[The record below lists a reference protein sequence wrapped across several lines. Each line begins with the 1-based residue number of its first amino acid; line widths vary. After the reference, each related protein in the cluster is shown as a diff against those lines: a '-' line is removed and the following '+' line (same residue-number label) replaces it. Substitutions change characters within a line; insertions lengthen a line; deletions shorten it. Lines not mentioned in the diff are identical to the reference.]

1 MKSGVLT
8 RDVHSLDDEFTVD
21 MLVLKRQL
29 LTVAYNDSEQSPG
42 ASRY

>member
-1 MKSGVLT
+1 MKRGVLT

-29 LTVAYNDSEQSPG
+29 LTVAYNDSEQSLG
-42 ASRY
+42 APRY